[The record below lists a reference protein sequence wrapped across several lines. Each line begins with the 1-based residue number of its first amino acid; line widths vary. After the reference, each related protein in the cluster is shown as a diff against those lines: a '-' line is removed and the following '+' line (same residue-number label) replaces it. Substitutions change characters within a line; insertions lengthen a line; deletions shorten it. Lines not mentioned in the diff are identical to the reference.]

1 MSKEKILVI
10 NSKDKQTGTNG
21 DFTVQFNDSS
31 CQQVQKV
38 LVKEIFVPNV
48 FYNISNG
55 PSRKNNTLTLSQNG
69 LPNSVIII
77 QEGQYNIDLLMTTL
91 KNSID
96 SVLIDGAIVTITR
109 SSTTFKLTFSFTG
122 AGTAA
127 NNNVQFF
134 TSGASIANVIGLEND
149 SDNSAVLIMDNIYNL
164 VGSEYVQIH
173 SPQVGE
179 VHGLD
184 AGASGYISLVDT
196 ISLSNTPFGGTAYK
210 QNNDDE
216 LAEIL
221 YEQPKNL
228 SRISI
233 VLRDEQG
240 NKLSLPN
247 NTNCS
252 IILKI
257 YFD

>member
-1 MSKEKILVI
+1 MSKEKILVL
-10 NSKDKQTGTNG
+10 NSKDKQIGNNG

-38 LVKEIFVPNV
+38 LVKEIFVPNI
-48 FYNISNG
+48 FYNITDDG
-55 PSRKNNTLTLSQNG
+55 KRTNNTLTLSQNG
-69 LPNSVIII
+69 LPNITVTIP
-77 QEGQYNIDLLMTTL
+77 EGQYNIDLLMVEL
-91 KNSID
+91 KNAID
-96 SVLIDGAIVTITR
+96 TVLIDGAIVTVTR
-109 SSTTFKLTFSFTG
+109 SSTTFKLTFTFSG

-134 TSGASIANVIGLEND
+134 VAGSTIAKIIGLEND
-149 SDNSAVLIMDNIYNL
+149 SVNGAVLLMDNIYNL
-164 VGSEYVQIH
+164 VGIEYVQVH

-196 ISLSNTPFGGTAYK
+196 ISLSETPFGGTAYK

-228 SRISI
+228 SRVSI

-240 NKLSLPN
+240 NKLSLPD

-252 IILKI
+252 VMLKI

>member
-10 NSKDKQTGTNG
+10 NSKDKQSGTNG

-48 FYNISNG
+48 FYNISDDG
-55 PSRKNNTLTLSQNG
+55 KRTNNTLTLSQNG
-69 LPNSVIII
+69 LANITVTIP
-77 QEGQYNIDLLMTTL
+77 EGQYNIDLLMVEL
-91 KNSID
+91 KNAID
-96 SVLIDGAIVTITR
+96 TVLIDGAIVTVTR
-109 SSTTFKLTFSFTG
+109 SSTTFKLTFTFSG
-122 AGTAA
+122 AGTPA

-134 TSGASIANVIGLEND
+134 VAGSTIANVIGLEND
-149 SDNSAVLIMDNIYNL
+149 TVNGTVLIMDNIYNL
-164 VGSEYVQIH
+164 VGSEYVQVH

-179 VHGLD
+179 IHGLD

-196 ISLSNTPFGGTAYK
+196 ISLSETPFGGTAYK
-210 QNNDDE
+210 QNADDE

-228 SRISI
+228 SRVSI

-240 NKLSLPN
+240 NKLALPS

-252 IILKI
+252 VMLKI

>member
-1 MSKEKILVI
+1 MSKEKLLTI
-10 NSKDKQTGTNG
+10 NSKDKQIGTNG

-48 FYNISNG
+48 FYNISND
-55 PSRKNNTLTLSQNG
+55 PNRKNNTLIFSQNG
-69 LPNSVIII
+69 LPNITITI
-77 QEGQYNIDLLMTTL
+77 PEGQYNIDLLIVAL
-91 KNSID
+91 KTAID
-96 SVLIDGAIVTITR
+96 NVLIDGAIVTITK
-109 SSTTFKLTFSFTG
+109 SSTTFKLTFTFTG
-122 AGTAA
+122 AGTVA

-134 TSGASIANVIGLEND
+134 TNGTPIANIIGLEND
-149 SDNSAVLIMDNIYNL
+149 SDNSSVLIMDNIYNL

-210 QNNDDE
+210 QNADDE

-228 SRISI
+228 SRVSI

-247 NTNCS
+247 NANCT

>member
-10 NSKDKQTGTNG
+10 NSKDKQSGTNG

-48 FYNISNG
+48 FYNISDDG
-55 PSRKNNTLTLSQNG
+55 KRTNNTLTLSQNG
-69 LPNSVIII
+69 LANITVTIP
-77 QEGQYNIDLLMTTL
+77 EGQYNIDLLMVEL
-91 KNSID
+91 KNAID
-96 SVLIDGAIVTITR
+96 TVLIDGAIVTVTR
-109 SSTTFKLTFSFTG
+109 SSTTFKLTFTFSG
-122 AGTAA
+122 AGTPA

-134 TSGASIANVIGLEND
+134 VAGSTIANVIGLEND
-149 SDNSAVLIMDNIYNL
+149 TVNGTVLIMDNIYNL
-164 VGSEYVQIH
+164 VGSEYVQVH

-179 VHGLD
+179 IHGLD

-196 ISLSNTPFGGTAYK
+196 ISLSETPFGGTAYK

-228 SRISI
+228 SRVSI

-240 NKLSLPN
+240 NKLALPS

-252 IILKI
+252 VMLKI

>member
-10 NSKDKQTGTNG
+10 NSKDKQSGTNG
-21 DFTVQFNDSS
+21 NFTVQFNDSA

-48 FYNISNG
+48 FYNISDDGN
-55 PSRKNNTLTLSQNG
+55 RTNNTLTLSQNG
-69 LPNSVIII
+69 LANITVTIP
-77 QEGQYNIDLLMTTL
+77 EGQYNIDLLMTEL
-91 KNSID
+91 KNAID
-96 SVLIDGAIVTITR
+96 TVLIDGAIVTVTR
-109 SSTTFKLTFSFTG
+109 SSTTFKLTFTFSG

-134 TSGASIANVIGLEND
+134 VAGSTISKVIGLEND
-149 SDNSAVLIMDNIYNL
+149 SVNGTVLLMDNIYNL
-164 VGSEYVQIH
+164 VGSEYVQVH

-179 VHGLD
+179 IHGLD

-196 ISLSNTPFGGTAYK
+196 ISLAETPFGGTAYK

-216 LAEIL
+216 LSEIL

-228 SRISI
+228 SRVSI

-240 NKLSLPN
+240 NKLSLPD

-252 IILKI
+252 IMLKI

>member
-1 MSKEKILVI
+1 MSKEKILVV
-10 NSKDKQTGTNG
+10 NSKDKQSGTNG

-38 LVKEIFVPNV
+38 LVKEIFVPNL
-48 FYNISNG
+48 FYNIENDG
-55 PSRKNNTLTLSQNG
+55 TRKNNTLVLSQNG
-69 LPNSVIII
+69 LPNITVTIP
-77 QEGQYNIDLLMTTL
+77 EGQYNVDLLVVAL
-91 KNSID
+91 KSAID
-96 SVLIDGAIVTITR
+96 TVLIDSAIVTITR
-109 SSTTFKLTFSFTG
+109 SSTTFKLTFTFSG

-134 TSGASIANVIGLEND
+134 VAGSTIANAIGLEND
-149 SDNSAVLIMDNIYNL
+149 TASTNVLVMDNVYNL
-164 VGSEYVQIH
+164 IGTEYVQVH

-196 ISLSNTPFGGTAYK
+196 ISLSDTPFGGTAYK

-240 NKLSLPN
+240 NKLSLPSN
-247 NTNCS
+247 SNCS
-252 IILKI
+252 VMLKI

>member
-1 MSKEKILVI
+1 MSKEKILVV
-10 NSKDKQTGTNG
+10 NSKDKQSGTNG

-38 LVKEIFVPNV
+38 LVKEIFVPNL
-48 FYNISNG
+48 FYNIENDG
-55 PSRKNNTLTLSQNG
+55 NRKNNTLVLSQNG
-69 LPNSVIII
+69 LPNITVTIP
-77 QEGQYNIDLLMTTL
+77 EGQYNVDLLMTAL
-91 KNSID
+91 KTAID
-96 SVLIDGAIVTITR
+96 TVLIDGAIVTVTR
-109 SSTTFKLTFSFTG
+109 SSTTFKLTFTFSG

-134 TSGASIANVIGLEND
+134 VAGSTIANAIGLEND
-149 SDNSAVLIMDNIYNL
+149 TASSNILVMDNIYNL
-164 VGSEYVQIH
+164 IGSEYVQVH

-247 NTNCS
+247 NSNCS
-252 IILKI
+252 IMLKI